1 MATYTKREF
10 KKMAEE
16 LANKIYYLRCE
27 LEDLQS
33 DLEDEIDEIEP
44 YEGKD
49 DLTDTQQDRKDWLE
63 EHRDY
68 VGRAIDHL
76 SDAEINLD
84 F

>member
-1 MATYTKREF
+1 MVTYTKREF
-10 KKMAEE
+10 KKKAEE

-27 LEDLQS
+27 LGDLQS
-33 DLEDEIDEIEP
+33 DLEDAIDEIEP
-44 YEGKD
+44 YEGND

-63 EHRDY
+63 EQRDY

-76 SDAEINLD
+76 SDAESNLD